1 MGDFK
6 LLMELDLVKRVFL
19 PSTSESGEEPS
30 PPSSKLPEP
39 DLKALALLLEKED
52 ATLPS
57 MIDMA
62 DSSVFWRL
70 NTDTAALMLRDKL
83 IVEASTR
90 RHDIGAGKVVSSL
103 LHLVSATSKDWAP
116 VSSHIGHH
124 TIVEKVASEHGKTEP
139 ASDTSTSTSSF
150 CPRND
155 WLIEWVMQG
164 VASTALTWNISQR
177 NWLKR
182 PWTVWCWNGLGP
194 RLSEYFAMFERRN
207 LWRRAACRGW

>member
-1 MGDFK
+1 MIIAYF
-6 LLMELDLVKRVFL
+6 RVFL

-83 IVEASTR
+83 IVEV
-90 RHDIGAGKVVSSL
+90 KL
-103 LHLVSATSKDWAP
+103 LLLMIFFAWFLNRLLILPKDCVIYP
-116 VSSHIGHH
+116 
-124 TIVEKVASEHGKTEP
+124 T
-139 ASDTSTSTSSF
+139 
-150 CPRND
+150 
-155 WLIEWVMQG
+155 
-164 VASTALTWNISQR
+164 
-177 NWLKR
+177 
-182 PWTVWCWNGLGP
+182 
-194 RLSEYFAMFERRN
+194 
-207 LWRRAACRGW
+207 